1 MGNTKINKLWNT
13 FVWITAKIKGGNSG
27 GPVLNGEGSIIG
39 VACQTPYFGEEI
51 GDYDD
56 LGYGIAL
63 PIKYVQEIIKY
74 KKNKLD
80 VSPNFFIDYKDW

>member
-1 MGNTKINKLWNT
+1 MFMSTNNTNNTNYRSLKATLPKLDDYD
-13 FVWITAKIKGGNSG
+13 FDDYDLADILEREEQLDSSG
-27 GPVLNGEGSIIG
+27 
-39 VACQTPYFGEEI
+39 QI

-80 VSPNFFIDYKDW
+80 VSPNFFIDYKD